1 MTGVP
6 GENREGRPR
15 GGARPAGVR
24 WQAVALPP
32 EHGSWGLVGEPVA
45 LGLLVAPAWASLLV
59 GLGAFAGFLAYR
71 PVKVAWGD
79 LRRGRRYPR
88 TTLALRFA
96 AGFALAAALALAAG
110 LALAGPGW
118 LLPFA
123 LAAPFGIVFVAYDL
137 RPGRTWQ
144 AEVAAPVAFA
154 ATAAAMGVAGGLP
167 PAVALS
173 LWAVMAA
180 RSVPSVLYVRER
192 LRLERGEPARAALAV
207 AAHGAGL
214 VAVAALAAAGWL
226 PWLAAAAVALL
237 LARAAWGL
245 SRLRRPATPRAVGF
259 GEIVWGVVT
268 VVLIAVGWWW

>member
-1 MTGVP
+1 
-6 GENREGRPR
+6 
-15 GGARPAGVR
+15 VR

-71 PVKVAWGD
+71 PAKLALGD

-88 TTLALRFA
+88 TALALRFA
-96 AGFALAAALALAAG
+96 AAFGLVACLVLAGALFLDR
-110 LALAGPGW
+110 ALAGPGW
-118 LLPFA
+118 LLPFT
-123 LAAPFGIVFVAYDL
+123 LAAPFAVVFVVYDL
-137 RPGRTWQ
+137 RPGRSWQ

-154 ATAAAMGVAGGLP
+154 ATAAAMAWAGGVP

-192 LRLERGEPARAALAV
+192 LRLERREPARPAPAV
-207 AAHGAGL
+207 AAHLAGL
-214 VAVAALAAAGWL
+214 TAVAALAAAGWL
-226 PWLAAAAVALL
+226 PWLGVLAVGLL

-245 SRLRRPATPRAVGF
+245 SALRRPATPRAVGF
-259 GEIVWGVVT
+259 GEIAWGVVT
-268 VVLIAVGWWW
+268 VTLVAAGWWVGW